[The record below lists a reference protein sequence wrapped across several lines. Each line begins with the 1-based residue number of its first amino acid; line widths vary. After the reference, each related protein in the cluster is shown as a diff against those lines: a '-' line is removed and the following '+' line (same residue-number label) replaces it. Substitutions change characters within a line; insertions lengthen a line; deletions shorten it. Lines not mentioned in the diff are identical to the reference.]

1 MKDLLFLAAILVV
14 LFSVPAAVNFL
25 RVRRRFSGRLIV
37 TCPATQKAATIR
49 IKAFRAAR
57 TSLIGEPDL
66 KVKSCDRWGRETV
79 RCHEG
84 CLVEEEALFLDCAE
98 SA

>member
-1 MKDLLFLAAILVV
+1 MKDLFLLAAILLV
-14 LFSVPAAVNFL
+14 LFCVPMVVNFL
-25 RVRRRFSGRLIV
+25 RVRRRFSGKLIV

-49 IKAFRAAR
+49 IKAAHAAR
-57 TSLIGEPDL
+57 TSLTGEPDL
-66 KVKSCDRWGRETV
+66 KVESCDRWGSKPA

-84 CLVEEEALFLDCAE
+84 CLVEEEALFLDRAT